1 MENPQVERKTK
12 PGNKSASYATL
23 RVKRTTRKRVM
34 EEVAKANRKDW
45 GKRVKADEL
54 VLLAISRIT
63 DSDITTIQEA
73 SMSHADR
80 LERDY
85 REHVAKH
92 GPLSK
97 DDYLGKRLSG
107 EISLSKAG
115 ENNDDYSSLDGVE
128 KNGGK

>member
-12 PGNKSASYATL
+12 SNNKSASYATL
-23 RVKRTTRKRVM
+23 RVKKTTRKRVM
-34 EEVAKANRKDW
+34 DEVSKANRKDW

-63 DSDITTIQEA
+63 DSDIAAIQEA

-97 DDYLGKRLSG
+97 DDYLGKRLSR
-107 EISLSKAG
+107 EIPSPKSEGSNA
-115 ENNDDYSSLDGVE
+115 EYAFPDGVE